1 MARSKKQ
8 MQANHEREPTYLSV
22 EDAAFELS
30 LSAASV
36 SYLFDEAAADG
47 VDLIQLKRA
56 KRVKRVDFWNW
67 INKNKNVAVASIDR

>member
-8 MQANHEREPTYLSV
+8 MQANREREPTFLSV

-30 LSAASV
+30 MSAGSV

-47 VDLIQLKRA
+47 VTLIQFKRA
-56 KRVKRVDFWNW
+56 KRIERKPFWLW
-67 INKNKNVAVASIDR
+67 LSKNKNVAVASNA